1 MSSSRPRL
9 LSIKFFIQEP
19 GNTDNTVYRWMAPV
33 AARHLDWDKV
43 IKKLHGVTHKKFG
56 GFEMTWFDGFHHCV
70 LTNTQDLRKAV
81 ELMQI
86 RGMDDNC
93 VHIHVKALPTVYQPE
108 RHAKKSN
115 QDPQFLG
122 EYLPCY
128 LEAISQQ
135 SSNRHKSSL
144 QRKKASQQNSS
155 VIRDDSP

>member
-43 IKKLHGVTHKKFG
+43 IKKLHCVTHKKHG

-81 ELMQI
+81 EHMQL

-93 VHIHVKALPTVYQPE
+93 VHIHVKALPTVFHPE
-108 RHAKKSN
+108 MHSTKSN
-115 QDPQFLG
+115 HDPQFLG
-122 EYLPCY
+122 QYLPCY

-135 SSNRHKSSL
+135 SSNRIRSSEE
-144 QRKKASQQNSS
+144 RKKALKQNTSLL
-155 VIRDDSP
+155 REDNA